1 MVFILRQIMYLF
13 CARKIQIVFQNG
25 VKWDFLSD
33 FQTLWWCLFL
43 NSKSGA
49 FSLNKS
55 VFISSLLKEFL
66 FDWPTS
72 MHPEPD
78 LTTISATLMA
88 LFEHAEMAKEA
99 MDEAAYSYDY
109 DDDRDLA
116 DSEVSEAKYNY
127 PDLVPRTCSR
137 KLSLREQP
145 NVIEEDSDSS
155 SSIAVMSENFFLLA
169 IFLGTCILLYFF
181 PPGPWIFAYYS

>member
-1 MVFILRQIMYLF
+1 
-13 CARKIQIVFQNG
+13 
-25 VKWDFLSD
+25 
-33 FQTLWWCLFL
+33 
-43 NSKSGA
+43 
-49 FSLNKS
+49 
-55 VFISSLLKEFL
+55 
-66 FDWPTS
+66 

-99 MDEAAYSYDY
+99 KDEAAYSYDD

>member
-1 MVFILRQIMYLF
+1 
-13 CARKIQIVFQNG
+13 
-25 VKWDFLSD
+25 
-33 FQTLWWCLFL
+33 
-43 NSKSGA
+43 
-49 FSLNKS
+49 
-55 VFISSLLKEFL
+55 
-66 FDWPTS
+66 
-72 MHPEPD
+72 MHPQPD
-78 LTTISATLMA
+78 LPTISATLMA

-99 MDEAAYSYDY
+99 KRLKDDYDFDD

-116 DSEVSEAKYNY
+116 DSVEVSEAKYNY

-181 PPGPWIFAYYS
+181 PPGP